1 MFKSCLTIIRP
12 NGRCYYYLYNFCN
25 FYDIFYPFLLI
36 ILFIDKE
43 KSLEKNNPNDI
54 ITGTVEIRI
63 KKTLLILNLGLI
75 IFKSCLALI
84 RPNGRCY
91 Y

>member
-1 MFKSCLTIIRP
+1 MNLLGHFLVKWKTLFLSMRFLQFLSCFTLFSFTIF
-12 NGRCYYYLYNFCN
+12 LY
-25 FYDIFYPFLLI
+25 I
-36 ILFIDKE
+36 IKGKKNSE
-43 KSLEKNNPNDI
+43 KKNNSDNRND
-54 ITGTVEIRI
+54 GNEN
-63 KKTLLILNLGLI
+63 KKLLILNLGLI